1 MQKISISRVEAEI
14 AKLLGFRSLQINAD
28 RTNKTL
34 DVIINE
40 RPHKLYEVGAG
51 VAQLIIVLAAALISK
66 PPYILI
72 DEPELSL
79 HPSLQVSFLATL
91 GSYSQKGL
99 VYSTH
104 SIGLARSTAQRI
116 FTTCRLSN
124 GFSGMQPFGTQNVNL
139 AEWLGE
145 LNYSNRAELGCD
157 GIILVEGTTDVL
169 FFQEFLRKISKDGKY
184 VVMPLGGSSLIN
196 ASIGVHID
204 ELTRIVETSKIRVF
218 IDSERKSKDEA
229 LASDRIAFVSEC
241 EKRGVEVTV
250 SERRAT
256 ENYLEINGIRAVL
269 GDGFQ
274 ELGHYEKLKE
284 SAKPWHKSEN
294 WKIAR
299 ETSLTDIKD
308 TDFGEF
314 LHSL

>member
-1 MQKISISRVEAEI
+1 
-14 AKLLGFRSLQINAD
+14 
-28 RTNKTL
+28 
-34 DVIINE
+34 
-40 RPHKLYEVGAG
+40 
-51 VAQLIIVLAAALISK
+51 
-66 PPYILI
+66 
-72 DEPELSL
+72 
-79 HPSLQVSFLATL
+79 
-91 GSYSQKGL
+91 
-99 VYSTH
+99 
-104 SIGLARSTAQRI
+104 
-116 FTTCRLSN
+116 
-124 GFSGMQPFGTQNVNL
+124 MQPFGTQNVNL